1 MSMQSS
7 WHTWDPGLVYFL
19 WFSFVLSLLGNVSFP
34 IMGANTLFLLRN
46 VCILDWSKITMH
58 WLCLRHNYY
67 ARISKAAFR
76 TADRGRDS
84 CSCERLC
91 TSFKQKKGVPT
102 HTHVLSFSQQPLPPQ
117 GVFVFMSTTVS
128 SVCLLLVLR
137 GPLIRT
143 PPFTGQSLHMLM
155 FSPHRF
161 RWLKWI
167 TALYRLSLYYP
178 VHWIDMTYVF
188 QCFRCWYNNALP
200 ILPIV
205 V

>member
-84 CSCERLC
+84 SSCERLC
-91 TSFKQKKGVPT
+91 TTFKQKKGVPTHT
-102 HTHVLSFSQQPLPPQ
+102 HTHVLSFSQQPLP
-117 GVFVFMSTTVS
+117 
-128 SVCLLLVLR
+128 
-137 GPLIRT
+137 T
-143 PPFTGQSLHMLM
+143 PPTPPGCICLHEHNCLFSTFATGAQRAS
-155 FSPHRF
+155 
-161 RWLKWI
+161 
-167 TALYRLSLYYP
+167 
-178 VHWIDMTYVF
+178 
-188 QCFRCWYNNALP
+188 N
-200 ILPIV
+200 
-205 V
+205 